1 MTPSTAAERDRLRA
15 GDSRSVPREC
25 APPYATGRPSRTRR
39 ERPRHR
45 RHGLDYC
52 RHSAAHHA
60 LLTPPT
66 RDQGPASLRRPPFQT
81 DPAWHALMPPHEY
94 FHTDT
99 GPGIRAVHPT
109 GQTGLVVDLL
119 PHRKQQ
125 P

>member
-1 MTPSTAAERDRLRA
+1 MTPSTAAERDRLSA
-15 GDSRSVPREC
+15 GDNGSAPREC
-25 APPYATGRPSRTRR
+25 APRAPAGGHGALRQDHSDGGAAWKYSR
-39 ERPRHR
+39 HA
-45 RHGLDYC
+45 
-52 RHSAAHHA
+52 AAHHA
-60 LLTPPT
+60 LLTQPIP
-66 RDQGPASLRRPPFQT
+66 DQGPASLRRPPFQT